1 MAPETGAQAPSS
13 LAFDRASSFCFAR
26 APLDDGSFGEPKD
39 RLMKG
44 KTVVATGA
52 TSGIGEVA
60 VLALAGLGARIV
72 FIARDEGRAQATM
85 RKLEAKAPG
94 LDHRVHLANLS
105 SMAEARKVGEAI
117 AKSEP
122 RIDVLINNAGALFSH
137 RRVTPEGLELTFA
150 LNHMAY
156 SVLTEAL
163 REKLIAS
170 VPARIISTSS
180 SAHQGASLD
189 FSDLQS
195 ANGYGGYKAYG
206 RSKLANILFTREL
219 ARRLAGTGVTANC
232 LHPGAVATRFGESSG
247 GWVGRLLPVL
257 RLFFISPEKGADTI
271 VYLAS
276 SPEVEKTTGE
286 YFVKRKIMEPS
297 AAARDDAAAKR
308 LWEASEVLASS
319 VVRRTD
325 ETHVFNREPCDP
337 ADPAAP

>member
-1 MAPETGAQAPSS
+1 
-13 LAFDRASSFCFAR
+13 
-26 APLDDGSFGEPKD
+26 
-39 RLMKG
+39 MKG

-60 VLALAGLGARIV
+60 VLALAELGARIV
-72 FIARDEGRAQATM
+72 FIARDQARAQATM

-94 LDHRVHLANLS
+94 LGHRMHLADLS
-105 SMAEARKVGEAI
+105 SMAETRKVGAVVAE
-117 AKSEP
+117 SEP
-122 RIDVLINNAGALFSH
+122 RIDVLINNAGALFSS

-156 SVLTEAL
+156 FVLTEAL
-163 REKLIAS
+163 QERLIAS
-170 VPARIISTSS
+170 APARIISTSS

-195 ANGYGGYKAYG
+195 AKGYSGFKVYG

-247 GWVGRLLPVL
+247 GWVGGLLPVL
-257 RLFFISPEKGADTI
+257 KLFFISPEKGADTI

-276 SPEVEKTTGE
+276 SPEVANTTGA
-286 YFVKRKIMEPS
+286 YFVKRKITGPS
-297 AAARDDAAAKR
+297 QAAQDDAAAQT
-308 LWEASEVLASS
+308 LWEASEALASAQS
-319 VVRRTD
+319 QKER
-325 ETHVFNREPCDP
+325 
-337 ADPAAP
+337 AAS

>member
-1 MAPETGAQAPSS
+1 M
-13 LAFDRASSFCFAR
+13 R
-26 APLDDGSFGEPKD
+26 
-39 RLMKG
+39 G

-72 FIARDEGRAQATM
+72 FVARDEARARETM
-85 RKLEAKAPG
+85 QKLEAKAPG
-94 LDHRVHLANLS
+94 LGHRMHLADLS
-105 SMAEARKVGEAI
+105 SMAETRKVGAVI
-117 AKSEP
+117 AADEP
-122 RIDVLINNAGALFSH
+122 RIDVLINNAGALFSD

-156 SVLTEAL
+156 FVLTEAL
-163 REKLIAS
+163 RDRLVAS
-170 VPARIISTSS
+170 APARIVSTSS

-195 ANGYGGYKAYG
+195 ARGYSGFRVYG

-219 ARRLAGTGVTANC
+219 ARRLSGTGVTANC

-271 VYLAS
+271 IYLAS
-276 SPEVEKTTGE
+276 SPEVANTTGA
-286 YFVKRKIMEPS
+286 YFVKRKITAPT
-297 AAARDDAAAKR
+297 AAAQDDAAAKR
-308 LWEASEVLASS
+308 LWEASETLAAKER
-319 VVRRTD
+319 V
-325 ETHVFNREPCDP
+325 
-337 ADPAAP
+337 AG